1 MPNND
6 PRFEIAE
13 HYGIDIQM
21 QQLIEEMS
29 ELTKAIC
36 KYFRSNGK
44 GQPIP
49 DYTKTTVKE
58 NLIEELADVR
68 LLLDQVVFLLD
79 CNEEVLEVTKQKINK
94 VFGRMG
100 NDASN

>member
-1 MPNND
+1 MSNND
-6 PRFEIAE
+6 SRFEIAE
-13 HYGIDIQM
+13 HYGVDIQM

-49 DYTKTTVKE
+49 DYTKSIVKE
-58 NLIEELADVR
+58 NLIEELADVK
-68 LLLDQVVFLLD
+68 LVLDQVVFLLG
-79 CNEEVLEVTKQKINK
+79 CNEEVLEVMKEKINRT
-94 VFGRMG
+94 FGRMG
-100 NDASN
+100 K